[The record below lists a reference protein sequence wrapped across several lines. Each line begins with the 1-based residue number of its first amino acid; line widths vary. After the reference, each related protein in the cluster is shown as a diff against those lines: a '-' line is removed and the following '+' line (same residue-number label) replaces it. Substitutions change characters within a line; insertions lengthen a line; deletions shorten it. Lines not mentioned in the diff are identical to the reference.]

1 MKKLDYLLLN
11 INTIKILG
19 DKIIDIESITN
30 NSEKV
35 SEKSMF
41 VAIKGII

>member
-35 SEKSMF
+35 SENQCLLLLKE
-41 VAIKGII
+41 

>member
-1 MKKLDYLLLN
+1 MKKLDFLLLN

-19 DKIIDIESITN
+19 DKTIDIESITN

-35 SEKSMF
+35 SEKS
-41 VAIKGII
+41 I